1 MNNPKDDKEQ
11 EESQDKWIEWNE
23 KIKELEPKFNN
34 AKDSC
39 ITLVKKIYVPE
50 LVKEDGIRFKDF
62 DPVRYKIVKDHY
74 DKGYALIHNWVLI
87 GSLGDPSTWD
97 GMTAIVKKGS
107 KDGLAGTLIDMNV
120 MQEILY

>member
-1 MNNPKDDKEQ
+1 M
-11 EESQDKWIEWNE
+11 
-23 KIKELEPKFNN
+23 
-34 AKDSC
+34 
-39 ITLVKKIYVPE
+39 KK
-50 LVKEDGIRFKDF
+50 DGITFEDF
-62 DPVRYKIVKDHY
+62 DPDRYKINDL
-74 DKGYALIHNWVLI
+74 DKGYSVIHNWVLI